1 MSGLFRAVQRAIRL
15 VILSAALA
23 FGTSFALWALLGRA
37 GFEVPFPTVLAGVG
51 LVVAWSVVSSQGGDH
66 RGAPPPA
73 PPIGPPRRRP
83 TWEDAE
89 KMASLHRQGLLTRDE
104 LDRVLHELVP
114 PRPAA
119 PPPGRRASRR

>member
-1 MSGLFRAVQRAIRL
+1 MSGPFGAVQRAIRL

-23 FGTSFALWALLGRA
+23 FGTSFALWVLLGQA
-37 GFEVPFPTVLAGVG
+37 GFHVPFPTVIGGVG
-51 LVVAWSVVSSQGGDH
+51 LVVAWSVVSSLGGEH
-66 RGAPPPA
+66 RVAPPP
-73 PPIGPPRRRP
+73 PPAGPPRQRP

-114 PRPAA
+114 PRPAD
-119 PPPGRRASRR
+119 PPPGRRAGRR

>member
-1 MSGLFRAVQRAIRL
+1 MSGPFGAVQRAIRL

-23 FGTSFALWALLGRA
+23 FGTSFALWALLGNA
-37 GFEVPFPTVLAGVG
+37 GFRVPFPTVLVGVG
-51 LVVAWSVVSSQGGDH
+51 LVIAWSVVSSQGGDH
-66 RGAPPPA
+66 RGEPTPPPPA
-73 PPIGPPRRRP
+73 GPPRRRP

-104 LDRVLHELVP
+104 LDRVLRELVP
-114 PRPAA
+114 PLPAA